1 MDFSPKTPRDGDLL
15 ADLREDLVK
24 LMSLK
29 TEVERLV
36 GEVHTAEQIEAK
48 PGGVPRRR
56 RGRIIEQARRG
67 VRGGGARAGGQVRV
81 ASG

>member
-29 TEVERLV
+29 ADVERLV

-48 PGGVPRRR
+48 PGRGSGRR
-56 RGRIIEQARRG
+56 RGRIVEQARRG
-67 VRGGGARAGGQVRV
+67 VWGEGA
-81 ASG
+81 

>member
-48 PGGVPRRR
+48 PGGVPRPPA
-56 RGRIIEQARRG
+56 E
-67 VRGGGARAGGQVRV
+67 
-81 ASG
+81 